1 MDRRVDRK
9 RRTKYRTK
17 YAYGKRKRKPPVGKT
32 KQSAAIESDEPS
44 TASPPSYV
52 SSEADTCSLP
62 MLGSEAYDA
71 GPSTSRDVAVRPERE
86 RSFVFAA
93 AGDDAVPAVQ
103 SDGESTP
110 GSDTEDPGPSTSRGI
125 TVRCEREK
133 SFVFAAADDDVVP
146 AVQDVGDRLPQRK
159 RTVQIHLEPRF
170 VSSEGAEKQ
179 ASSVRDALR
188 EVSATERKFG
198 FAQQTEQTSATKEDE
213 FTLIQ
218 VSAMNSLIGPAL
230 CPKCCKKTLSV
241 QHGTKLGLAVK
252 LVLLCASCGPIHS
265 PWSSSRKSEG
275 RAFEV
280 NLRAMQ
286 AIKSIGKGPT
296 ALNDFWATM
305 NVSHRGIHQKTY
317 QEHLKKTFKPGA
329 EEAAQNIFA
338 DAVLAV
344 KDVYSKMQ
352 PSSPNNITVV
362 YDGTWLTR
370 GHSSHIGVGCIIE
383 FYTGLVLDC
392 TVLSNFCLGCCQQP
406 AESDPNFV
414 TWAEKHQC
422 QKNTDVGSGQME
434 VEAALTLFR
443 RSVSRYGLRY
453 TNIICDGDSRT
464 YLALCKDEVYG
475 FIPLTKEDCVNHVQ
489 KRMGTA
495 LRTLVTRA
503 KKGEPLGGRGG
514 LTQELIKKLTSYY
527 GLALRKHTSVP
538 DMQRAV
544 MATFYHVTSTDD
556 EPHHELCPPGPDSW
570 CKHRSAQAKME
581 PAPPHRYN
589 LSKRVAEALL
599 PVYQRLS
606 DPQLLERCKG
616 NKTQNAAESLHSVIW
631 SLTSKDQHASLFAVE
646 TTVHEAVARYN
657 FGNLRAYTEMCK
669 SVGIKPAS
677 LALQR
682 AEEKDQQRKRK
693 ARSAEKMKEKGRKKT
708 LASKDTKYYSPGA
721 F

>member
-544 MATFYHVTSTDD
+544 MATF
-556 EPHHELCPPGPDSW
+556 
-570 CKHRSAQAKME
+570 
-581 PAPPHRYN
+581 
-589 LSKRVAEALL
+589 
-599 PVYQRLS
+599 
-606 DPQLLERCKG
+606 
-616 NKTQNAAESLHSVIW
+616 
-631 SLTSKDQHASLFAVE
+631 
-646 TTVHEAVARYN
+646 
-657 FGNLRAYTEMCK
+657 
-669 SVGIKPAS
+669 
-677 LALQR
+677 
-682 AEEKDQQRKRK
+682 
-693 ARSAEKMKEKGRKKT
+693 
-708 LASKDTKYYSPGA
+708 
-721 F
+721 